1 MNSIEIES
9 AEHYLAAAEQG
20 DVSAQ
25 FNLSVMYANGHGGLV
40 QDLIFAHVWTTR
52 AAYNGDK
59 EAGLLCDF
67 LAENMTQQQLE
78 LARKISLQCRSYK
91 F

>member
-25 FNLSVMYANGHGGLV
+25 FNLSVMYANGHGG
-40 QDLIFAHVWTTR
+40 
-52 AAYNGDK
+52 
-59 EAGLLCDF
+59 
-67 LAENMTQQQLE
+67 
-78 LARKISLQCRSYK
+78 ISPRFHICSRMGYK
-91 F
+91 GGS

>member
-1 MNSIEIES
+1 
-9 AEHYLAAAEQG
+9 
-20 DVSAQ
+20 
-25 FNLSVMYANGHGGLV
+25 MYANGHGGLA
-40 QDLIFAHVWTTR
+40 QDFIFAHVWATR
-52 AAYNGDK
+52 AAHNGDK